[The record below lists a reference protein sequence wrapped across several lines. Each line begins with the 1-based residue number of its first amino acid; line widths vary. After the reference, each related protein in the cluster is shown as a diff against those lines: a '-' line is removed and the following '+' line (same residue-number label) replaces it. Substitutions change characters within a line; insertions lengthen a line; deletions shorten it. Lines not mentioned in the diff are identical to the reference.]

1 MVMRSVT
8 MFNAKDVVGALMQN
22 VLAGSS
28 QNRIEHALSDRGLGQ
43 PGGVLAQLL
52 GGAAS
57 GSGTGAGGML
67 GRLSGMGKSLFSGGG
82 AAGGRGSGLGGGGG
96 GGRVV

>member
-1 MVMRSVT
+1 MSMRRIT

-28 QNRIEHALSDRGLGQ
+28 QNRIEHALSDRGMGQ

-52 GGAAS
+52 GGATS
-57 GSGTGAGGML
+57 GSGTGAGSML
-67 GRLSGMGKSLFSGGG
+67 GSLADMAKSMFSRACPAGGG
-82 AAGGRGSGLGGGGG
+82 GNPLAVGGGGG
-96 GGRVV
+96 VG